1 MTRLNIQS
9 SDLTGKLLIAMP
21 SMGDPRFAA
30 SVIYI
35 LAHNEDGTM
44 GLVVN
49 KPLSE
54 VSFSDILGQLN
65 ISCANPVDDMGIFYG
80 GPVEPGRGFV
90 LHSGEYRR
98 LQGAAARDKGGG
110 SIEVNEQF
118 SMTSTVDV
126 LEDLALGTGPKQAL
140 VMLGYSGWGAG
151 QLEAELAQN
160 AWLTCDAT
168 PELVFG
174 TAQEAKWQAAV
185 ESLGID
191 PRMLS
196 ATGGRA

>member
-98 LQGAAARDKGGG
+98 LQGAADRDKGGG

-126 LEDLALGTGPKQAL
+126 LEDIALGTGPKQAL

-174 TAQEAKWQAAV
+174 TAQEVKWQAAV
-185 ESLGID
+185 ESFGID

>member
-98 LQGAAARDKGGG
+98 LQGAADRDKGGG

-126 LEDLALGTGPKQAL
+126 LEDIALGTGPKQAL

-174 TAQEAKWQAAV
+174 TAQEVKWQAAV

>member
-1 MTRLNIQS
+1 MTTPSIQS

-21 SMGDPRFAA
+21 SMGDPRFEL

-49 KPLSE
+49 KPLTE

-65 ISCANPVDDMGIFYG
+65 ISCANPVADKGICYG
-80 GPVEPGRGFV
+80 GPVETGRGFV
-90 LHSGEYRR
+90 LHSGDYPRFE
-98 LQGAAARDKGGG
+98 GAKSRDEGGG
-110 SIEVNEQF
+110 SITVNGEF

-126 LEDLALGTGPKQAL
+126 LEDIALGTGPKRAL

-151 QLEAELAQN
+151 QLEMEIAQN

-168 PELVFG
+168 PDLVFAPDLNG
-174 TAQEAKWQAAV
+174 KWQAAI
-185 ESLGID
+185 ESMGID

-196 ATGGRA
+196 ATGGSA

>member
-54 VSFSDILGQLN
+54 VSFSDNPQTVGQG
-65 ISCANPVDDMGIFYG
+65 GI
-80 GPVEPGRGFV
+80 VA
-90 LHSGEYRR
+90 S
-98 LQGAAARDKGGG
+98 Q
-110 SIEVNEQF
+110 
-118 SMTSTVDV
+118 
-126 LEDLALGTGPKQAL
+126 
-140 VMLGYSGWGAG
+140 
-151 QLEAELAQN
+151 
-160 AWLTCDAT
+160 
-168 PELVFG
+168 
-174 TAQEAKWQAAV
+174 
-185 ESLGID
+185 
-191 PRMLS
+191 
-196 ATGGRA
+196 